1 MPKHENE
8 RARAERIFKTR
19 EQQKADA
26 PKAIADYYAAQQAMR
41 DRTERLRQLRLAR
54 DAAQKR
60 DLVS

>member
-26 PKAIADYYAAQQAMR
+26 PKAISDYYAAQQAMR

-54 DAAQKR
+54 DAEQKR

>member
-26 PKAIADYYAAQQAMR
+26 PKATSDYYAAQQAMR
-41 DRTERLRQLRLAR
+41 DRTRSRRRAETRF
-54 DAAQKR
+54 
-60 DLVS
+60 